1 MIDWNIQSRAHVCQG
16 CEQRFADKQ
25 PYHTVLVDRRHEY
38 HRLDLCERCWTEK
51 HGGQSGEPKGF
62 ISHWQG
68 VYLMPPAAPP
78 DPIQKETAE
87 TLLRKLVEQNDPRYC
102 AASYILAVMLERKRL
117 LKVKEQLRQEG
128 RRIFIYEHPKTGDL
142 FTIPD
147 PDLQLTQLEEVQ
159 RQVAQLMEHGL
170 DPVPSA
176 NAAAEP
182 AMEPAA
188 PPLPSEQP
196 AAQ

>member
-1 MIDWNIQSRAHVCQG
+1 MIDWNIQSRAHACQG

-25 PYHTVLVDRRHEY
+25 PYHTVLVDHRHEY
-38 HRLDLCERCWTEK
+38 QRLDLCERCWMEK
-51 HGGQSGEPKGF
+51 HGRKSAEQKGF

-68 VYLMPPAAPP
+68 VYQVPPAAPP

-87 TLLRKLVEQNDPRYC
+87 TVLRKLLEQNDPHYC
-102 AASYILAVMLERKRL
+102 AASYILAVMLERKRV
-117 LKVKEQLRQEG
+117 LKVKEQFRQGG
-128 RRIFIYEHPKTGDL
+128 RRIFVYEHPKTGDL

-170 DPVPSA
+170 NPAPPAGVVAEPVAES
-176 NAAAEP
+176 AAAQ
-182 AMEPAA
+182 
-188 PPLPSEQP
+188 PSEQP
-196 AAQ
+196 AAD